1 MAARHREGQG
11 SRRPVGGGNASQ
23 PPGPTAGSHRQR
35 PPSTGAVPRH
45 ARDDGLAPPTPSRGL
60 TPTATDTHPRAA
72 AGRGERSPAAHRR
85 PTPVPDTRKA
95 PPPRPAPPRGRH
107 RPTEA
112 GGRHPREARP
122 ARSQT
127 GDGSAGRSHARD
139 EEERPAAAG
148 RGRQARTAGAAGQG
162 RGRRP
167 GTRKTPGTR
176 PGHQE
181 NQRGVPPPP
190 THEGGPATRLG
201 RRPVPAIPGAGPHD
215 PAPPPGPGCRPAHL
229 PPSVLD
235 RSVFHLA

>member
-1 MAARHREGQG
+1 MILRMWPFAI
-11 SRRPVGGGNASQ
+11 SV
-23 PPGPTAGSHRQR
+23 
-35 PPSTGAVPRH
+35 ST
-45 ARDDGLAPPTPSRGL
+45 LNTCFCIY
-60 TPTATDTHPRAA
+60 
-72 AGRGERSPAAHRR
+72 
-85 PTPVPDTRKA
+85 
-95 PPPRPAPPRGRH
+95 PRPAPPRGRH